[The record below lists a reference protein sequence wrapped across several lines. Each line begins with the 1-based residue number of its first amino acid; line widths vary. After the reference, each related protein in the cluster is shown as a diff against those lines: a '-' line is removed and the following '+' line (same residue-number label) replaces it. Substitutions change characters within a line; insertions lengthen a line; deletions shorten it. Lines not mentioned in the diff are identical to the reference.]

1 VSIDR
6 RYDITYTPEGS
17 VNDEVQLVP
26 SSWFVQEFFALPVH
40 LQERVA
46 KRLQTFGEKGWSAST
61 SSRDIVALNE
71 EGIWELRVLGRGAA
85 FRVLFFLDPRERRRV
100 VVLTTCASKSSI
112 KKAHVMTAEITR
124 AKMRRAQ
131 WLQEEERGR

>member
-1 VSIDR
+1 
-6 RYDITYTPEGS
+6 

-26 SSWFVQEFFALPVH
+26 SSWFTQEFSALPVH

-46 KRLQTFGEKGWSAST
+46 KRLQTFEQKGWSAST
-61 SSRDIVALNE
+61 SSRDIVALKD
-71 EGIWELRVLGRGAA
+71 GIWELRVLGRGAA
-85 FRVLFFLDPRERRRV
+85 FRVLFFLDPRERSRV

-112 KKAHVMTAEITR
+112 KKAHMMSAEITR

-131 WLQEEERGR
+131 WLQQEEGGR